1 MTAGLFGCAKL
12 LESNQTGTLY
22 VSLCLQLALA
32 HGVSDS
38 LNATLPTKLR
48 SNMSTYVEITLW
60 GGLPPPLKEDVVEA
74 VGTFLAHPS
83 MAEGAP
89 AQTFFAELSTC
100 HTTRHLID
108 KIRLHQHAPQ
118 PNAIHPRRR
127 FNPSEY
133 QITEIV
139 VLKRR
144 LLIQHEGFVFLV
156 HHEPPAQHPH
166 PTEPDFLIAIDLTHS
181 NPFFSSPKLAIDRV
195 DCSLFPAVPG
205 VQRIEGTFG
214 RPVVWRMPDP
224 DRDDYVFNMTLFE
237 VGNLLDAVLFS
248 YPQEQYNALYKN
260 CFSHSHI
267 LRTVIIRIIQEQQP
281 GIVVAAQEPNEFGVT
296 VGTCFGICL
305 DRDQGEEAVVFRNY
319 QGLLLP

>member
-1 MTAGLFGCAKL
+1 M
-12 LESNQTGTLY
+12 
-22 VSLCLQLALA
+22 
-32 HGVSDS
+32 
-38 LNATLPTKLR
+38 
-48 SNMSTYVEITLW
+48 
-60 GGLPPPLKEDVVEA
+60 PPPIKEDVVEA

-83 MAEGAP
+83 TDDGAP

-100 HTTRHLID
+100 HTIRHLID
-108 KIRLHQHAPQ
+108 KIRLHPHAP
-118 PNAIHPRRR
+118 PNAMHPCRH

-166 PTEPDFLIAIDLTHS
+166 PAEPDFLIAIDRNIGSTRS

-237 VGNLLDAVLFS
+237 VGILLDAVLFS

-260 CFSHSHI
+260 CFLHSRI
-267 LRTVIIRIIQEQQP
+267 LQTVIIRIIQEQQP
-281 GIVVAAQEPNEFGVT
+281 GVVVTAQEPNKLGVT
-296 VGTCFGICL
+296 IGTCFGIRL
-305 DRDQGEEAVVFRNY
+305 DRDQGEEEVIFGNY
-319 QGLLLP
+319 QDLLLP